1 LAQGLLNKKIK
12 RNKHPESKN
21 EGRLQ
26 MKKMIVVV
34 LGIALLATSGLA
46 LAQGW
51 GRGPGMGPGPGG
63 GMGFGPCAANL
74 NLSAE
79 QIKQMQDLRTQ
90 FFNDSAALREKLLTA
105 NADLRSLWAQKDPKQ
120 EDLLNKQRE
129 VNELRTQLQTLATQH
144 RLEAR
149 KYLTP
154 EQQTQLQSCLSD
166 TGNFGPGYGKRGGGY
181 GPGRGMGLGPGDCP
195 RW

>member
-1 LAQGLLNKKIK
+1 
-12 RNKHPESKN
+12 
-21 EGRLQ
+21 
-26 MKKMIVVV
+26 MKKMIVAI

-51 GRGPGMGPGPGG
+51 GRGPGMGSGPGG

-74 NLSAE
+74 NLTAE
-79 QIKQMQDLRTQ
+79 QIKEMQTLRTQ
-90 FFNDSAALREKLLTA
+90 HLADTASLRETLFAK
-105 NADLRSLWAQKDPKQ
+105 NAHLRSLWAQKDPKP
-120 EDLLNKQRE
+120 EDVINSQKE

-149 KYLTP
+149 KILTP

-166 TGNFGPGYGKRGGGY
+166 TGNFGPGSGKRGGGM
-181 GPGRGMGLGPGDCP
+181 GPGRGMGMGPGGCP